1 MRFDIPHFLAII
13 KQSLGSVGSGAR
25 AVRGRKAE
33 NRFFGRNRDR
43 IDLSSTDL
51 GGSYTLVRRE

>member
-33 NRFFGRNRDR
+33 NRLLDAIATG
-43 IDLSSTDL
+43 
-51 GGSYTLVRRE
+51 